1 MPGFDPLSAEMK
13 WRITMRLDLQ
23 ETFYH
28 RADNTFSS
36 GLFASQ
42 LSRFVSS
49 FEKWPGKRP
58 LLFLCIG
65 SDRVTGD
72 SLGPVIGYK
81 LGKVW
86 GQEIPII
93 GSLDH
98 PVHAVNLEQTLE
110 WINSRKDKPILVAI
124 VASVGVEEHVG
135 CITLSN
141 RPLKPGLAVNK
152 DLPAVGHIS
161 ITGIVSSRQSD
172 PMFPLHST
180 SLALVM
186 NLADCI
192 CNGISRFCYIRR

>member
-1 MPGFDPLSAEMK
+1 
-13 WRITMRLDLQ
+13 MRLDIQ

-28 RADNTFSS
+28 RADYTFSS
-36 GLFASQ
+36 SLFADQ
-42 LSRFVSS
+42 LSRFVSC
-49 FEKWPGKRP
+49 FEKRPGQRP

-81 LGKVW
+81 LNKICGREVSV
-86 GQEIPII
+86 I

-98 PVHAVNLEQTLE
+98 PVHAVNLTQTLE
-110 WINSRKDKPILVAI
+110 WIRLRKDKPILVAI
-124 VASVGVEEHVG
+124 DASIGMEERIG

-161 ITGIVSSRQSD
+161 ITGIVSSRQDDSL
-172 PMFPLHST
+172 FPLHST

-192 CNGISRFCYIRR
+192 CNGISHFCYTRF